1 MAALRQLMQ
10 VDLSEDELAELGWRG
25 PAPAVR
31 LAGWLSSCVHGEG
44 RSAADRQF
52 YYINSRPCDPARIS
66 KVVNE
71 VSQCSGS
78 RKFLLR
84 IPIRK
89 IRMMHVQ
96 TQIRLLVYDVPVPE
110 LTFSIE

>member
-71 VSQCSGS
+71 VSQCRQAGTGSCVPDLESCGFGSAKSG
-78 RKFLLR
+78 
-84 IPIRK
+84 
-89 IRMMHVQ
+89 
-96 TQIRLLVYDVPVPE
+96 
-110 LTFSIE
+110 